1 MGASKIFMYAHH
13 PAVHVCSP
21 PPTPATTA
29 AAAVVVA
36 IRAFYFYVTSIENR
50 RNRREKPVTSLALI
64 CWPMR
69 FSSKYALPRIKI
81 EAVFCS
87 SSSDFCCFSY
97 ERAGASSAIHLFNS
111 LGKFRPP
118 FGMIHMNFRDGHSD
132 ALVCRAIGH
141 ESFDDFFFFLSL
153 GFFITS
159 VIYFIL
165 SLGLFQIYIYIRKKE
180 RKKTFPPFYFV
191 LPAVPVWRVVFFSP
205 ANHSSPPSVYI
216 PWRPN

>member
-97 ERAGASSAIHLFNS
+97 ERAGASSEIHLFNS

-141 ESFDDFFFFLSL
+141 ESFDDFFFFPSL

-159 VIYFIL
+159 VIYFIFEF
-165 SLGLFQIYIYIRKKE
+165 GLVSNISERKKE
-180 RKKTFPPFYFV
+180 RKPFLLSISFYRQYRFDV
-191 LPAVPVWRVVFFSP
+191 SFFFSP